1 MKIPLTYNWRS
12 LTGRPVSTLF
22 TALGIGMVVAVFIA
36 MLALANGFARALAA
50 TGSDRN
56 VIVLRK
62 GADAELSSALDRA
75 SVSILA
81 ASPHVAHA
89 PDGSPLVS
97 PEVYVVL
104 PRGRIEDTTKNANV
118 VLRGISPAVWEVRAN
133 LRILPGG
140 RAPEPAR
147 DEVCVGRK
155 LVAGFPHTA
164 VGDRMDIGGRPWEVV
179 CHFTA
184 DGSSFESELWG
195 PNEQVLSVLRR
206 TAFSSV
212 TFRLADPAA
221 FEEAK
226 RSLEGDQRLT
236 VDVER
241 ESAFYAKQSELLGTV
256 LRILA
261 ILITSIMAVGAVF
274 GAINTMFAAVASRA
288 SEIAVLLT
296 LGFKPRSI
304 LASFLAESVLL
315 SVVGGVIGCLIALPV
330 NGVVANTTNW
340 ASFSEIAFGFRVTPG
355 LLLAGLVFSL
365 VMGVIGGFLPAWR
378 AARMSVVKALR

>member
-12 LTGRPVSTLF
+12 LAGRPVSTLF

-36 MLALANGFARALAA
+36 MLALANGFARALAS
-50 TGSDRN
+50 TGSDQN

-62 GADAELSSALDRA
+62 GADNELSSAIDREA
-75 SVSILA
+75 VSILS

-89 PDGSPLVS
+89 ADGTPLVS
-97 PEVYVVL
+97 PEAYIVL

-118 VLRGISPAVWEVRAN
+118 VLRGISPKVWEVRAN
-133 LRILPGG
+133 LVILPGG
-140 RAPEPAR
+140 RAPEPAK
-147 DEVCVGRK
+147 DELCVGRK
-155 LVAGFPHTA
+155 LVSGFPHTG
-164 VGDRMDIGGRPWEVV
+164 VGDVMDIGGRPWTVV
-179 CHFTA
+179 CHFSA

-206 TAFSSV
+206 TAFQSV
-212 TFRLADPAA
+212 TFRLTDPGA
-221 FEEAK
+221 FEDAK
-226 RSLEGDQRLT
+226 RALEGDVRLT
-236 VDVER
+236 VSAER
-241 ESAFYAKQSELLGTV
+241 ESKFYAKQSELLGTV
-256 LRILA
+256 LKILA

-304 LASFLAESVLL
+304 LASFLMESMLL
-315 SVVGGVIGCLIALPV
+315 ALVGGGIGCLIALPV

-355 LLLAGLVFSL
+355 LLMAGMIFSL
-365 VMGVIGGFLPAWR
+365 VMGFVGGLLPAWR
-378 AARMSVVKALR
+378 AARMSVVKAIR

>member
-12 LTGRPVSTLF
+12 LAGRPVSTLF

-36 MLALANGFARALAA
+36 MLALANGFARALAS
-50 TGSDRN
+50 TGSDEN

-62 GADAELSSALDRA
+62 GADNELSSAIDRA
-75 SVSILA
+75 TVSILA

-89 PDGSPLVS
+89 ADGTPLVS
-97 PEVYVVL
+97 PEAYIVL

-118 VLRGISPAVWEVRAN
+118 VLRGISPAVWEVRTN

-140 RAPEPAR
+140 RAPEPAK

-164 VGDRMDIGGRPWEVV
+164 VGDVMDIGGRPWTVV
-179 CHFTA
+179 CHFSA
-184 DGSSFESELWG
+184 DGSSFESEIWG

-206 TAFSSV
+206 TAFQSV

-221 FEEAK
+221 FEDAK
-226 RSLEGDQRLT
+226 RALEGDLRLT
-236 VDVER
+236 VGVER
-241 ESAFYAKQSELLGTV
+241 ESAFYAKQSELLGKV
-256 LRILA
+256 LKVLA

-296 LGFKPRSI
+296 LGFRPRSI
-304 LASFLAESVLL
+304 LASFLAESMLL
-315 SVVGGVIGCLIALPV
+315 ALVGGIIGCLIALPV

-340 ASFSEIAFGFRVTPG
+340 ASFSEIAFGFRVTPA

-365 VMGVIGGFLPAWR
+365 VMGLVGGLLPAWR
-378 AARMSVVKALR
+378 AARMSVVKAIR